1 MSTWF
6 NGVLRETRQ
15 GDIFEDKTA
24 TATLDNVESL
34 FPRLPSEDCLEIDMN
49 MMEAGGEGNLPTSEL
64 KFIMQRLE
72 QTEQEKLALETKVG
86 GVQRDIKEIKTKKEQ
101 EWYVQ
106 TWENNGKPESQ
117 NPIARVTAMLEKPK
131 RIDAKQKSKD
141 YLDAKVICGEA
152 NEDTYEKLGKFETAL
167 KNPSFYR
174 KGSSIYRKFKRSV
187 YLV

>member
-1 MSTWF
+1 
-6 NGVLRETRQ
+6 
-15 GDIFEDKTA
+15 
-24 TATLDNVESL
+24 
-34 FPRLPSEDCLEIDMN
+34 
-49 MMEAGGEGNLPTSEL
+49 MEA
-64 KFIMQRLE
+64 
-72 QTEQEKLALETKVG
+72 KVG
-86 GVQRDIKEIKTKKEQ
+86 AVQRDIEEVKTKKEQ

-106 TWENNGKPESQ
+106 TWENNEKSESQ

-167 KNPSFYR
+167 TNPSFYR
-174 KGSSIYRKFKRSV
+174 KGSSICWKFKRSV